1 MLLLKLPKFGIDIEG
16 TAKIGLPLLV
26 SILREISIIGI
37 GGRGNTD
44 INHITEHFFLLL
56 LRSKD
61 SKLGINNKRLKEEAI
76 IAYCIHF
83 PSILFTVFCEPVSV

>member
-44 INHITEHFFLLL
+44 INHITQHFFLSLS
-56 LRSKD
+56 SKD